1 MLSAKNFG
9 QHVLKFFEMF
19 WFGNGAML
27 KMVTIT
33 TEFTHPWVTS
43 QCLLSINTVNDSNKY
58 GPYTVQSA
66 NISIICRAEKNYSPL
81 VWID

>member
-1 MLSAKNFG
+1 MLSGKNFG
-9 QHVLKFFEMF
+9 QHVFKIFEMF
-19 WFGNGAML
+19 WFENGAML

-43 QCLLSINTVNDSNKY
+43 QCLCLSVQSMTPNKY

-66 NISIICRAEKNYSPL
+66 NISIICRVEKNYSPL
-81 VWID
+81 VWPD